1 MACKT
6 LQGKYAEK
14 LEIENKKLK
23 EEIETYKFTIRTQF
37 QQIQELINKLDR
49 RDEYEFLEQ
58 KNKK

>member
-23 EEIETYKFTIRTQF
+23 EEIKTYKFAIITQF